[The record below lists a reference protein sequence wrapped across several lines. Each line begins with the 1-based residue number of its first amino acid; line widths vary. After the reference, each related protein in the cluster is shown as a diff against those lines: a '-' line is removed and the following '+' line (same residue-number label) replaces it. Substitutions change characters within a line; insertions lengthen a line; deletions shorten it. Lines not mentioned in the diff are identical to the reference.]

1 LEGSLRKR
9 GNKWYYSYETFDSL
23 GNRKRVERVGGTSKK
38 EAQQKLNEALYKRD
52 CGFIESDNTLLKDY
66 LDSWLKTYI
75 EPNRK
80 DNTYY
85 RYKGIIENS
94 INPVIGTIQLKNL
107 KAIHIEKMLNF
118 NKDKGLKNTTLQNI
132 FTALNSAL
140 NRAVKLQLINNNV
153 CKYVDRPK
161 RERFTA
167 ETLSIEEFHT
177 IIDSLNDMDF
187 RDHIMKLALTITL
200 ELGLR
205 RGELSGL
212 TWDNIDFKNNKI
224 RIENNFIKTNAG
236 VKVTTPKTEESKRTL
251 IISDS
256 LVSSL
261 KQHKKILNQNRLTYG
276 EFYTNENII
285 DRKKYNFVFVWE
297 NGIYIDP
304 NYWTH
309 RFGRILKK
317 LSINK
322 RIRWHD
328 LRHTNATLLLSQG
341 VNFKTIQIRLGHADI
356 NTTLNI
362 YSHVTEEM
370 QKEASEKITN
380 LLQLQTAK

>member
-1 LEGSLRKR
+1 MAGSLRKR

-23 GNRKRVERVGGTSKK
+23 GNKKRVERVGGVTKK

-66 LDSWLKTYI
+66 LNNWLETYI
-75 EPNRK
+75 KPNRK

-85 RYKGIIENS
+85 RYKGIIQNA
-94 INPVIGTIQLKNL
+94 INPVIGSIQLRNL
-107 KAIHIEKMLNF
+107 KPIHIEKMLNY
-118 NKDKGLKNTTLQNI
+118 NKERGLKNTTLQNI
-132 FTALNSAL
+132 FTALNSSL
-140 NRAVKLQLINNNV
+140 NRALKLQLINNNV
-153 CKYVDRPK
+153 CKFVDRPK
-161 RERFTA
+161 RERFVA

-177 IIDSLNDMDF
+177 ILNSLNNEDF
-187 RDHIMKLALTITL
+187 RDYIMKLALTMTL

-224 RIENNFIKTNAG
+224 KIENNFIKTNAG

-251 IISDS
+251 VVSGSLISM
-256 LVSSL
+256 L
-261 KQHKKILNQNRLTYG
+261 KEHKKILLQNKINYG
-276 EFYTNENII
+276 EFYTNENIL
-285 DRKKYNFVFVWE
+285 DEKKYDFVFIWE
-297 NGIYIDP
+297 SGIYIDP

-309 RFGRILKK
+309 RFSRVLKK

-322 RIRWHD
+322 KIRWHD

-370 QKEASEKITN
+370 QREASEKITN
-380 LLQLQTAK
+380 LMQLPKAK